1 MTVLNPTSGTTPIGG
16 LYVHVPFCAQKCA
29 YCAFYSEASSGEL
42 INRYVAALICE
53 LEIVTDDLKPKTIF
67 FGGGTPSLL
76 NLHQWETILRAMERL
91 NLLGAEEFTV
101 ECNPATVS
109 ADKAKLFRDFGINR
123 ISMGVQSLDEKLLDR
138 LGRIHSREMVFKSFD
153 ILRHAGFE
161 NINLDLM
168 FAIPSQTMAIWRATL
183 NEAMAMQSE
192 HLSSYEVIYVDDTPL
207 YEQLKAG
214 EFSVDEELACEMYE
228 ELISRATTGGF
239 HQYEIANF
247 AKDACSLAP
256 RGTSGERV
264 GVRGI
269 LENGLLIPALSSL
282 GEEREKIPSFA
293 CKHNINYWRGGSY
306 YGLGPSAT
314 GYVRGVRT
322 KNWSNTQLY
331 CDQLEKGRRAIESSE
346 ELPPLRRA
354 GEIAAFGL
362 RMNAGWPFAEFKR
375 TTDFDL
381 RNEWSSEMDQLAERG
396 WAARDAEKFQL
407 THQGLRFADSAAEL
421 FLR

>member
-1 MTVLNPTSGTTPIGG
+1 MVMSAENIQN

-29 YCAFYSEASSGEL
+29 YCAFYTEASSGEL
-42 INRYVAALICE
+42 INRYVAALVNE
-53 LEIVTDDLKPKTIF
+53 MEMVADDLKPQTIF

-76 NLHQWETILRAMERL
+76 NLRQWEQILRVMERL

-123 ISMGVQSLDEKLLDR
+123 ISMGVQSLDQKLLDR

-153 ILRHAGFE
+153 ILRNSGFE

-168 FAIPSQTMAIWRATL
+168 FAIPSQTMEIWRATL

-192 HLSSYEVIYVDDTPL
+192 HLSSYEVIYEDDTPL

-214 EFSVDEELACEMYE
+214 EFSVDENLACEMYE
-228 ELISRATTGGF
+228 ELILTATRGGF

-247 AKDACSLAP
+247 A
-256 RGTSGERV
+256 RG
-264 GVRGI
+264 
-269 LENGLLIPALSSL
+269 GLD
-282 GEEREKIPSFA
+282 GEKIPARA
-293 CKHNINYWRGGSY
+293 CKHNVNYWRGGSF

-331 CDQLEKGRRAIESSE
+331 CEQLEKGKRAIESSE
-346 ELPPLRRA
+346 ELPPLLRA

-362 RMNAGWPFAEFKR
+362 RMNAGWPFTEFKR
-375 TTDFDL
+375 ATDFDL
-381 RNEWSSEMDQLAERG
+381 RNEWEMEMEQLTSRG
-396 WAARDAEKFQL
+396 WASRDAEKFQL

>member
-1 MTVLNPTSGTTPIGG
+1 MAVPATEINS

-42 INRYVAALICE
+42 INRFVNALVRE
-53 LEIVTDDLKPKTIF
+53 MEIVAGNLKPKTIF

-76 NLHQWETILRAMERL
+76 NLRQWEQILRTMEKL
-91 NLLGAEEFTV
+91 NLLGAEEFTI

-109 ADKAKLFRDFGINR
+109 DDKARLFRDFGVNR

-153 ILRHAGFE
+153 ILRHADFD
-161 NINLDLM
+161 NLNLDLM
-168 FAIPSQTMAIWRATL
+168 FAIPTQTMEIWRATL
-183 NEAMAMQSE
+183 NEVIAMQSE
-192 HLSSYEVIYVDDTPL
+192 HLSSYEVIYEDDTPL
-207 YEQLKAG
+207 FAQLQAG
-214 EFSVDEELACEMYE
+214 EFSVDENLACEMYE
-228 ELISRATTGGF
+228 ELISTATRGGF

-247 AKDACSLAP
+247 A
-256 RGTSGERV
+256 RGE
-264 GVRGI
+264 
-269 LENGLLIPALSSL
+269 LNN
-282 GEEREKIPSFA
+282 EKIPARA
-293 CKHNINYWRGGSY
+293 CKHNVNYWRGGNF

-331 CDQLEKGRRAIESSE
+331 CEQLEKGKRAVESGE

-362 RMNAGWPFAEFKR
+362 RMNAGWPFADFKR
-375 TTDFDL
+375 ATDFDL
-381 RNEWSSEMDQLAERG
+381 RNEWQSEMNQLAERG
-396 WAARDAEKFQL
+396 WASRDAEKFQL
-407 THQGLRFADSAAEL
+407 THQGLRFADAAAEL